1 MKLYLLLLPIL
12 YLIVSYISIFK
23 MHSII
28 TRILHIIMGVLLL
41 FVLAVTTLQF
51 PAENWWVFIVLALLV
66 GNVEVTA
73 FKELKHDTKAVS
85 ILNILSVILFIIYVI
100 LTFIMY

>member
-1 MKLYLLLLPIL
+1 
-12 YLIVSYISIFK
+12 

-28 TRILHIIMGVLLL
+28 TRILRIIMGVLLL

-73 FKELKHDTKAVS
+73 FKELKHDTKEAVS

>member
-12 YLIVSYISIFK
+12 YLIVSYIHFK

-28 TRILHIIMGVLLL
+28 TRILRIIMGVLLL

-66 GNVEVTA
+66 GNVEVTDS
-73 FKELKHDTKAVS
+73 K
-85 ILNILSVILFIIYVI
+85 N
-100 LTFIMY
+100 

>member
-28 TRILHIIMGVLLL
+28 TRILRIIMGVLLL
-41 FVLAVTTLQF
+41 FVLAVTTLI
-51 PAENWWVFIVLALLV
+51 PL
-66 GNVEVTA
+66 
-73 FKELKHDTKAVS
+73 
-85 ILNILSVILFIIYVI
+85 
-100 LTFIMY
+100 